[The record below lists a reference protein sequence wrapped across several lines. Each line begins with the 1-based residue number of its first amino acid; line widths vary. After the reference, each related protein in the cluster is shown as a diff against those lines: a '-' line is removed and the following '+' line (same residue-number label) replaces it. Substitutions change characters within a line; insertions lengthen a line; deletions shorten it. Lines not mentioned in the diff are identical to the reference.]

1 MNAFLKL
8 LSVFAVA
15 VALTFPNAACR
26 SKNQNYSI
34 AEKYPTSERIAADF
48 SEPAVRKLSRYLPLV
63 PEKVRQVKNTKLAD
77 GQSIPIVQTT
87 RPAAGF
93 SMKLTRE
100 NGSLRAVIVA
110 GSNGRKLVDL
120 TCRESDVSPAEFAA
134 KISTKLFLAT
144 NNFTF
149 DIPKSEHALY
159 VDRDDAF
166 GFAFC
171 MRMQRTDWKCI
182 PVRGYSDIP
191 LEAGAR
197 KARYLAL
204 FSGRR
209 AGDATIAQLATFSI
223 IDLNSG
229 EEIFTISRQ
238 KISAN
243 DFAELLTQIFAAQD
257 ASSAP
262 AERTSR
268 F

>member
-1 MNAFLKL
+1 MRIFLRL

-15 VALTFPNAACR
+15 FAMTFPNAGCQR
-26 SKNQNYSI
+26 KNWDYSI
-34 AEKYPTSERIAADF
+34 AEKYPASERIAADF
-48 SEPAVRKLSRYLPLV
+48 SEPAVRKLSQYLPLV
-63 PEKVRQVKNTKLAD
+63 PEKLRRVNNTRIANGD
-77 GQSIPIVQTT
+77 SIPMVQTY

-100 NGSLRAVIVA
+100 NGSLRAVIVE
-110 GSNGRKLVDL
+110 GINGRKLVDL
-120 TCRESDVSPAEFAA
+120 ACRESDVSPSEFAA

-144 NNFTF
+144 NNFTL
-149 DIPKSEHALY
+149 DIPKSERALY

-171 MRMQRTDWKCI
+171 MRMQRTDWKCV

-191 LEAGAR
+191 LEAEAR
-197 KARYLAL
+197 KARYLAR
-204 FSGRR
+204 FSGLRS
-209 AGDATIAQLATFSI
+209 GGATVAQVATFSI

-229 EEIFTISRQ
+229 EEIFTISRK

-243 DFAELLTQIFAAQD
+243 DFAELLTQLLSAQD
-257 ASSAP
+257 TSSAP
-262 AERTSR
+262 AKRTSR